1 MSNQRNR
8 PSAIGSYLEMNPRWR
23 TMRQGGRKL
32 RNVAVEYFDVLNNN
46 FNMLHN
52 YSLFLYSVIFEY
64 FGILQN
70 DKKCNLLIFINFKL
84 TN

>member
-1 MSNQRNR
+1 MQNWMSNQRNQQ
-8 PSAIGSYLEMNPRWR
+8 PAIGSYFEMNPRWR
-23 TMRQGGRKL
+23 IMRQGGRKL

-64 FGILQN
+64 LEFLKMIKN
-70 DKKCNLLIFINFKL
+70 VIC
-84 TN
+84 